1 MLTLFI
7 LQNLYGIKNKE
18 KTMKHSIIKKAICT
32 LSAAVCLGT
41 AYRIPVS
48 AAKMHAQQAY
58 PKWVAADPN
67 RENLYGGTYSW
78 TQGALFWKTSW
89 KEEYHYKAWTKRP
102 VFFYTNWTA
111 HQNQIL
117 TMQHSVQEDIHI
129 ETVSSIEVDGKDI
142 LPVNTNISCK
152 KTISKSECYAVSLKY
167 DLSNYSNYGRPV
179 AIVAFQKIK
188 KYDAE
193 TYRNGSYKKTETA
206 YGFDKASPVIT
217 LVYR

>member
-7 LQNLYGIKNKE
+7 LQNLYVIKNKE

-48 AAKMHAQQAY
+48 AAKTHAQQAY

-67 RENLYGGTYSW
+67 WENLYGGTYSW

-102 VFFYTNWTA
+102 IVFYTDFVAN
-111 HQNQIL
+111 QGQIL
-117 TMQHSVQEDIHI
+117 TSVRTYEKSVSI
-129 ETVSSIEVDGKDI
+129 ETVSQIEVDGSKVV
-142 LPVNTNISCK
+142 PVKATVSCSATTTAK
-152 KTISKSECYAVSLKY
+152 VGCEMGLEYN
-167 DLSNYSNYGRPV
+167 LSNYYERELAV
-179 AIVAFQKIK
+179 AALQIIR
-188 KYDAE
+188 KYDAKV
-193 TYRNGSYKKTETA
+193 YRNGSYKETKTA
-206 YGFDKASPVIT
+206 YGFEKSSPVIT

>member
-18 KTMKHSIIKKAICT
+18 KTTKHSIIKKAICT
-32 LSAAVCLGT
+32 LCAAVCLGT

-48 AAKMHAQQAY
+48 AAKPQLPYAY
-58 PKWVAADPN
+58 GKWITADPN
-67 RENLYGGTYSW
+67 WENMSGGTYSE
-78 TQGALFWKTSW
+78 TKGAWFWKTYW
-89 KEEYHYKAWTKRP
+89 KTEYHYKAWTNRP

-142 LPVNTNISCK
+142 LPVETNISCK
-152 KTISKSECYAVSLKY
+152 DTISKSECYAVSLEY
-167 DLSNYSNYGRPV
+167 DLSNYSHYGSPV
-179 AIVAFQKIK
+179 AIVAFQRIK
-188 KYDAE
+188 KYDAIK
-193 TYRNGSYKKTETA
+193 YRNGSYKETETA
-206 YGFDKASPVIT
+206 YGFDKESPVIT